1 MRDCE
6 GGTQLVFGIE
16 AGNFFGEHE
25 NMSNEAS
32 NELQRLLRLLTETAV
47 KAESEAY
54 AAGWRDCRAAMMKA
68 LAGVGDEPQA
78 AAPAYTPVAE
88 LNGANGSSYTN

>member
-1 MRDCE
+1 
-6 GGTQLVFGIE
+6 
-16 AGNFFGEHE
+16 
-25 NMSNEAS
+25 
-32 NELQRLLRLLTETAV
+32 V

-54 AAGWRDCRAAMMKA
+54 AAGWRDCRAAMATA

-78 AAPAYTPVAE
+78 ASTGYTPAAE